1 MKKGRSIRWSILFI
15 IVASFL
21 IAGCATQLTPQVS
34 YQGRLTNDSGA
45 PLSGDYHLTFGLY
58 DQSSG
63 GTALY
68 TETDT
73 VAVQDGLFDT
83 VVGPGSAVAGISPED
98 LAKPLWLEVS
108 VSNGTITETLTP
120 RQRLYGAPYAFTL
133 MPGAIISST
142 MAANLYAANGISGV
156 VTAYNGY
163 DGEPSDPAL
172 PALHVVGES
181 GVELASPTGDNG
193 TIVSDQSESSSDLFF
208 YSQDNVQFYL
218 DDDNDETGTF
228 SVIGDTGTCNITE
241 AGNLNCSGTKSASV
255 TIQDEQRLMYAI
267 ESPEVW
273 FEDFGEGR
281 LENGA
286 AVVTI
291 DPLFAEAVDL
301 EAYHVYVTPLG
312 DCQGL
317 YVSNKTATSFEVHE
331 LGNGSADIAF
341 DYRIVAHRADYEG
354 VRLEADTARMSDVE
368 EGK

>member
-1 MKKGRSIRWSILFI
+1 MNHKRSFHWPIMLVAVAAIL
-15 IVASFL
+15 V
-21 IAGCATQLTPQVS
+21 AGCATQLTPQVS
-34 YQGRLTNDSGA
+34 YQGRLTDDSGA
-45 PLSGDYHLTFGLY
+45 PLSGSYTLTFGLY

-63 GTALY
+63 GTAVY
-68 TETDT
+68 SETDT
-73 VAVQDGLFDT
+73 VTAQDGLFDT
-83 VVGPGSAVAGISPED
+83 VVGPGSAVSGLSPED
-98 LAKPLWLEVS
+98 LAKPLWLEVT

-133 MPGAIISST
+133 MPGTIISST
-142 MAANLYAANGISGV
+142 MAANLYTANGINGL
-156 VTAYNGY
+156 VTAYNSY
-163 DGEPSDPAL
+163 DGDGSDPAL
-172 PALHVVGES
+172 PALHVVGEN
-181 GVELASPTGDNG
+181 GVELASPTNDNG
-193 TIVSDQSESSSDLFF
+193 TIVSDQSQPSSDLFI

-218 DDDNDETGTF
+218 DNNSDETGTF
-228 SVIGDTGTCNITE
+228 SVLGDIGSCSITD
-241 AGNLNCSGTKSASV
+241 AGNLSCSGTKSASV

-281 LENGA
+281 LENGS

-291 DPLFAEAVDL
+291 DPLFAEAANL

-331 LGNGSADIAF
+331 LGSGSADVAF
-341 DYRIVAHRADYEG
+341 DYRIVAHRADYEE
-354 VRLEADTARMSDVE
+354 VRLEADTVRTSDVE

>member
-1 MKKGRSIRWSILFI
+1 MNDLRSIRWSILLI
-15 IVASFL
+15 GVAAFL
-21 IAGCATQLTPQVS
+21 VAGCATQLTPQVS
-34 YQGRLTNDSGA
+34 YQGRLTDDSGQ
-45 PLSGDYHLTFGLY
+45 PLTGDYQLTFGLY
-58 DQSSG
+58 DQASG
-63 GTALY
+63 GSAIY

-73 VAVQDGLFDT
+73 VTAQAGLFDT
-83 VVGPGSAVAGISPED
+83 VVGPGSGVAGLSPED

-133 MPGAIISST
+133 MPGTLISST
-142 MAANLYAANGISGV
+142 MAANTYAGSGITGV
-156 VTAYNGY
+156 ATIFNGY
-163 DGEPSDPAL
+163 DGDGSDQAL
-172 PALHVVGES
+172 PALRVVGEN

-193 TIVSDQSESSSDLFF
+193 TIISDQNESSSDLFF

-218 DDDNDETGTF
+218 DNNNDETGTF
-228 SVIGDTGTCNITE
+228 SVLGSTGSCSITE
-241 AGNLNCSGTKSASV
+241 AGNLSCSGTKSASV

-281 LENGA
+281 LENGT
-286 AVVTI
+286 AVVSI
-291 DPLFAEAVDL
+291 DPQFAEAADL
-301 EAYHVYVTPLG
+301 ESYHVYLTPLG

-331 LGNGSADIAF
+331 LGSGSADVAF
-341 DYRIVAHRADYEG
+341 DYRIVAHRANYEE
-354 VRLEADTARMSDVE
+354 VRLEVDPSAMSDIE